1 MPSIEIP
8 KRALHQ
14 AQSNA
19 TIQCAQIKNKYG
31 KPNGYNTWDGLTKL
45 LAIDVPTT
53 FSSRPCNY
61 STIIEFADFWA
72 QSYKVRLEVA
82 QEQSTAAKVKITTG
96 DITKAQCTTFGSVTL
111 YPEQE
116 ALFRRIYKDI
126 FVDRI
131 SSAILQD
138 GETGSGK
145 SFIGAFLIAQ
155 HIADGALD
163 TNKYPLRM
171 LPNQYI
177 IFTPKNVVEQYKRV
191 LEAVGLGKYV
201 RTRAIYVTSYSML
214 PTLEGRVLC
223 AEEEDMVTD
232 NTVMKWNGMSRPLCV
247 IWDEC
252 QKLNN
257 WKTYQT
263 RAAQACAAQSKD
275 TIHIFMSATPFE
287 KVNDSYTVTRAIG
300 RPLLG
305 ININSEQSF
314 KAFASMVDPTDPAKP
329 NQAALK
335 RLREILGPYIYSL
348 PRAKWPHKQ
357 LNSTLIIDFDSD
369 KARATYER
377 AYDDYLEVCKKTGKN
392 TEFGEF
398 AKFIALG
405 KFRQASEPLRAPFLA
420 RKVIDNYR
428 SGKVATVIG
437 TAFKESIIRIAFAL
451 VEAGIPRDKI
461 AIIWGGGK
469 QVRQEDIMTQQEI
482 DEILTAVSTGKGR
495 TPTKRD
501 FKRMQE
507 TLYYT
512 QERLA
517 YGETAEEQS
526 YRHLKLSEL
535 RLTGTQSA
543 NQRQKEIDAFQS
555 GSAVI
560 CLFTL
565 ASGGVGLSL
574 DKDKSHLL
582 PRECYFTPVWNGK
595 EFKQALGRTVRR
607 ASLADSRQYV
617 CFLRGTVEEHHVAP
631 LLDTKLRCIAEITN
645 RNFDVFDLLA
655 REMPVEVTGQ
665 PELSL
670 VNSSHKY
677 MTEEEIIQAAD
688 SGHITLSEADEED
701 DEDED

>member
-14 AQSNA
+14 AQYNA
-19 TIQCAQIKNKYG
+19 TIQCAQIKNKYS
-31 KPNGYNTWDGLTKL
+31 KPNGYTTWEGLAKL
-45 LAIDVPTT
+45 LSIEIPST
-53 FSSRPCNY
+53 FASRPCNY
-61 STIIEFADFWA
+61 STTIEFADFWA

-82 QEQSTAAKVKITTG
+82 QEQSTQAKVKITTG
-96 DITKAQCTTFGSVTL
+96 DITKSQCTTFGSVTL

-126 FVDRI
+126 FIDRI

-163 TNKYPLRM
+163 INKYPLRM

-191 LEAVGLGKYV
+191 LEAAGLGRYV
-201 RTRAIYVTSYSML
+201 RTRAIYVTSYSQFS
-214 PTLEGRVLC
+214 TLEGRVLC
-223 AEEEDMVTD
+223 HEEEDMVTD
-232 NTVMKWNGMSRPLCV
+232 NTVMKWNSMSRPLVV

-287 KVNDSYTVTRAIG
+287 KVNDSYTFVRALH

-305 ININSEQSF
+305 MNINSEQSF

-357 LNSTLIIDFDSD
+357 LNSTLIIDFDTPAA
-369 KARATYER
+369 KATYER

-420 RKVIDNYR
+420 RKVIVNYR

-574 DKDKSHLL
+574 DKDKPNLL

-645 RNFDVFDLLA
+645 RNFDVFDLLS

-665 PELSL
+665 PELQL
-670 VNSSHKY
+670 TTPSHKY
-677 MTEEEIIQAAD
+677 MTEEEIVIAAD

>member
-1 MPSIEIP
+1 VS
-8 KRALHQ
+8 
-14 AQSNA
+14 
-19 TIQCAQIKNKYG
+19 
-31 KPNGYNTWDGLTKL
+31 
-45 LAIDVPTT
+45 
-53 FSSRPCNY
+53 
-61 STIIEFADFWA
+61 FADFWA
-72 QSYKVRLEVA
+72 ASYEVRLKMA
-82 QEQSTAAKVKITTG
+82 QEQAVVGKVKITTG
-96 DITKAQCTTFGSVTL
+96 DITRTQCTTFGNVTL

-126 FVDRI
+126 FVDRL

-155 HIADGALD
+155 HIKDGALD
-163 TNKYPLRM
+163 YNKYPLRM

-191 LEAVGLGKYV
+191 LESIGLGKLV
-201 RTRAIYVTSYSML
+201 RTRAIYVTSYSQFS
-214 PTLEGRVLC
+214 TLEGKVLVS
-223 AEEEDMVTD
+223 EEEDMVTD
-232 NTVMKWNGMSRPLCV
+232 NTVMKWNPMSRPLCV

-257 WKTYQT
+257 WKTFQT
-263 RAAQACAAQSKD
+263 RAAQACAKDSKD

-287 KVNDSYTVTRAIG
+287 KVNDAFTFCRAVG
-300 RPLLG
+300 KPLLG
-305 ININSEQSF
+305 INVTSEQSF
-314 KAFASMVDPTDPAKP
+314 KAFASMVDTVDPAKP

-335 RLREILGPYIYSL
+335 RLREVFGPYIYSL
-348 PRAKWPHKQ
+348 PRAKWPCKQ
-357 LNSTLIIDFDSD
+357 LNSTLIIDFDSPAA
-369 KARATYER
+369 KITYER
-377 AYDDYLEVCKKTGKN
+377 AYDDYLEVCKKSGKN

-420 RKVIDNYR
+420 RKVVENYR

-437 TAFKESIIRIAFAL
+437 TAFKESIIRIAFAC

-469 QVRQEDIMTQQEI
+469 QVRQEDIMTQ
-482 DEILTAVSTGKGR
+482 DEINALLNRVSSGQGPA
-495 TPTKRD
+495 PTKRD

-517 YGETAEEQS
+517 YGETTEQQS

-555 GSAVI
+555 GGAVI

-574 DKDKSHLL
+574 DKDKPHLL
-582 PRECYFTPVWNGK
+582 PRECYYTPVWNGK

-645 RNFDVFDLLA
+645 RNFDVFDLLS
-655 REMPVEVTGQ
+655 REMPPEVTGQ
-665 PELSL
+665 GVLPLTTPA
-670 VNSSHKY
+670 HQY
-677 MTEEEIIQAAD
+677 MTDDEIIAAAD
-688 SGHITLSEADEED
+688 TGHITLSEADEED
-701 DEDED
+701 EEDE